1 MQLLKLIKVLI
12 LWYFFTK
19 ESYLLKIMKLSE
31 TADIWSAIKIF
42 SVKMHF
48 EVLFMSDQNAKISI
62 STCAGNKRKS
72 LGFYHPIKIFL
83 YNKFWYVVKILCL
96 IFIYDFS
103 LVFSKNKAISFSFG
117 FKFLKSDSTKKK
129 KLLKNWI
136 VHPFN
141 EHQLLFFISTNKNML
156 LVKSC
161 CGNLWIFNQYLLKI
175 MYVYIFFFI

>member
-1 MQLLKLIKVLI
+1 M
-12 LWYFFTK
+12 
-19 ESYLLKIMKLSE
+19 KISE
-31 TADIWSAIKIF
+31 TADIWSTIKIF

-48 EVLFMSDQNAKISI
+48 KVLFMSDQNAKISI

-103 LVFSKNKAISFSFG
+103 LVFSKHKAISFSFG

-129 KLLKNWI
+129 LFKNWI
-136 VHPFN
+136 LHPFN
-141 EHQLLFFISTNKNML
+141 EHQLLYFTSTNKNML
-156 LVKSC
+156 LVKYY
-161 CGNLWIFNQYLLKI
+161 CGKLWIFNPYFLNI
-175 MYVYIFFFI
+175 MCAYIYFFI